1 MKINLTEQSIFNAI
15 KKAFLNEKRAVNDHI
30 LEYTIAPGR
39 DKDGEIDS
47 WYLNFYVSPELF
59 ERMKSLVAAVKTP
72 RGFQHFVKY
81 PKGDEELSDG
91 KNQIALLLINPEKM
105 IDDEGKI
112 VQNEKDAKGKI
123 ICTAGGNATATV
135 GTFYKIY
142 TAANGNEKP
151 SESLRSIIED
161 IVRTIRHKI
170 TGAACS
176 NAVKSAYELWRE
188 FCEKLNSNEVQEIIK
203 NLSISYDDD
212 TIIDHR
218 LSVGNKLRA
227 LGQAKKYGM
236 DISYLATAKNWRM
249 NLNRQINVNAKPF
262 FLIVPFG
269 ETVSKSEVKNF
280 VQSQGKI
287 DPETMSA
294 QQYFEAFIRAN
305 GIKTPNGYGWAV
317 YYDVS
322 ETTVLPGEKDA
333 YNNDIGYE
341 NNLNG
346 TPNEYTRAAMGFKNA
361 DTEELSKALYGND
374 ALDTNRALRAT
385 QIAANKLNT
394 EVLNPQGDNENAKL
408 FAIKGMIDKMSEY
421 CVVKQG
427 RIKKPEN
434 AQPIIKYITAW
445 VMLCMKMNIS
455 GLGQIPSLDEKM
467 NMIAYNYFQKIISLI
482 QFGVNET
489 YTEDKQNGAVQG
501 GNGGAVAENG
511 TCPNCKFKINVP
523 SFEEFCNG
531 IR

>member
-15 KKAFLNEKRAVNDHI
+15 KKTFLNEKRAVNDHI
-30 LEYTIAPGR
+30 LEYTIVPGR
-39 DKDGEIDS
+39 DEDGEINK
-47 WYLNFYVSPELF
+47 WYLNFYVSPELYK
-59 ERMKSLVAAVKTP
+59 RMKPLINAVKTP
-72 RGFQHFVKY
+72 RGFKHFVKY
-81 PKGDEELSDG
+81 PKGEKQLDG
-91 KNQIALLLINPEKM
+91 GKIEIGLLLVNPEKM

-112 VQNEKDAKGKI
+112 VQNEKNAEGKI
-123 ICTAGGNATATV
+123 ITTAGGNATATV

-151 SESLRSIIED
+151 SESLRGLIED

-188 FCEKLNSNEVQEIIK
+188 FCEKLSSNEVQDIIR

-236 DISYLATAKNWRM
+236 DITYLATAKNWRM

-262 FLIVPFG
+262 FLIVPLG
-269 ETVSKSEVKNF
+269 QTVSKSEVKNF
-280 VQSQGKI
+280 VQSQGKM

-305 GIKTPNGYGWAV
+305 GINTPNGYGWAV

-322 ETTVLPGEKDA
+322 ETTVLSGEKDV

-346 TPNEYTRAAMGFKNA
+346 IPNEYTRTAMGFKNA
-361 DTEELSKALYGND
+361 DTGELSKALYGND

-394 EVLNPQGDNENAKL
+394 EVLNPQGNNENAKL

-445 VMLCMKMNIS
+445 IMLCMKMNIS

-482 QFGVNET
+482 QFGINET
-489 YTEDKQNGAVQG
+489 YKEDKKSSAVQG

-511 TCPNCKFKINVP
+511 TCPNCEFKINMP

-531 IR
+531 IG

>member
-15 KKAFLNEKRAVNDHI
+15 KKAFLNEDRSENDHI
-30 LEYTIAPGR
+30 LEYTILPGK
-39 DKDGEIDS
+39 DNDGEIKA
-47 WYLNFYVSPELF
+47 WFLNFYVSAELC
-59 ERMKSLVAAVKTP
+59 EKMKPMIKAVK
-72 RGFQHFVKY
+72 K
-81 PKGDEELSDG
+81 PKGFGHLVIIQNASKKLREKEVSLR
-91 KNQIALLLINPEKM
+91 LVNPEKM
-105 IDDEGKI
+105 IDEQGNI
-112 VQNEKDAKGKI
+112 VQDK
-123 ICTAGGNATATV
+123 TAGGNATATV
-135 GTFYKIY
+135 ATFYNIY
-142 TAANGNEKP
+142 TAANNGEKP
-151 SESLRSIIED
+151 SESLRGLIED

-170 TGAACS
+170 TSAACS
-176 NAVKSAYELWRE
+176 NAVKSAYELWQE
-188 FCEKLNSNEVQEIIK
+188 LCGKLGSNEVQEIIR

-227 LGQAKKYGM
+227 LGQARKYGM
-236 DISYLATAKNWRM
+236 DITYLATADNWRM
-249 NLNRQINVNAKPF
+249 LLNRQVNVNARPF
-262 FLIVPFG
+262 FLIVPWTKTVG
-269 ETVSKSEVKNF
+269 KKETKNF
-280 VQSQGKI
+280 AQTQGGL

-305 GIKTPNGYGWAV
+305 AINTPNGYGWAV

-322 ETTVLPGEKDA
+322 ETTVLSGEKDV

-346 TPNEYTRAAMGFKNA
+346 IPNEYTRTAMGFKNA
-361 DTEELSKALYGND
+361 DTGELSKALYGND

-385 QIAANKLNT
+385 QIAANKLKT
-394 EVLNPQGDNENAKL
+394 EVLNPQEDNENAKL

-467 NMIAYNYFQKIISLI
+467 NIIAYNYFQKIISLI
-482 QFGVNET
+482 QFGINET
-489 YTEDKQNGAVQG
+489 YKADKESGAVQG

-511 TCPNCKFKINVP
+511 TCPNCEFKINMP

-531 IR
+531 IG